1 VTDPPLEPALNAKY
15 PPPSVPG
22 RPLVEPLPA
31 APAPAP
37 TAPAARTPLSRDEYL
52 SERKELY
59 KYQQENWASFEK
71 TLLTLSAAFLGFS
84 MSFLGF
90 LANGRPPG
98 TPIVSPGSESYLLLS
113 WITLSISI
121 AALLGTY
128 PVNIKAYTFEIIRIE
143 DALVDTSALDRVNP
157 WVRYCHILYG
167 VSVAAFFGGV
177 ALLGAFC
184 RNNFSV

>member
-1 VTDPPLEPALNAKY
+1 MTEGALPPALNSQH
-15 PPPSVPG
+15 PPPSIPG
-22 RPLVEPLPA
+22 RPLVEDMPA
-31 APAPAP
+31 APA
-37 TAPAARTPLSRDEYL
+37 TASRTPISRDEYL

-90 LANGRPPG
+90 LANGRPSG
-98 TPIVSPGSESYLLLS
+98 SAIVSPGSGGYLLGS
-113 WITLSISI
+113 WIVLSISI

-128 PVNIKAYTFEIIRIE
+128 PVNIKAYTFEIVRIE
-143 DALVDTSALDRVNP
+143 DALVDTCALDRVNP

-167 VSVAAFFGGV
+167 VSVVAFFTGV
-177 ALLGAFC
+177 ALFGMFC
-184 RNNFSV
+184 RRNFSG